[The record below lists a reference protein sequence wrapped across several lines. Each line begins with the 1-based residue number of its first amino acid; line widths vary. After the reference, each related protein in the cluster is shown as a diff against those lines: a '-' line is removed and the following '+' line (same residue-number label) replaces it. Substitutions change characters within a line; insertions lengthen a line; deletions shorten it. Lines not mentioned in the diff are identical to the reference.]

1 MDVIRMTAAAS
12 NTGEM
17 RSVPGRECGSCTLC
31 CKVYNVVEL
40 GKAAGKW
47 CSHCKPGRGCTIHDS
62 LPAECSAFDCLWKT
76 EAAISML
83 WKPDQAKMVL
93 TLHPET
99 NNIQVVVDPG
109 QPSAWT
115 RQPYH
120 GQLRLLARSNMREG
134 RLVVVFVNALATLI
148 LPDQDVELG
157 MLSREQVV
165 SVAQEAGPHGGVYE
179 VRIFNRRVTANGQV
193 LEPAATSRHA
203 VRPAA

>member
-1 MDVIRMTAAAS
+1 MTAAVSSLSEAR
-12 NTGEM
+12 T
-17 RSVPGRECGSCTLC
+17 VPGRECGSCTLC
-31 CKVYNVVEL
+31 CKVYNVRAL
-40 GKAAGKW
+40 GKVAGKW

-62 LPAECSAFDCLWKT
+62 LPSECAAFNCLWKT
-76 EAAISML
+76 EPAMSMQ

-120 GQLRLLARSNMREG
+120 GQLRGLSKTNMAKG
-134 RLVVVFVNALATLI
+134 HLVVVLVNELATLI
-148 LPDQDVELG
+148 LPDQDVQLG
-157 MLSREQVV
+157 VLRSDQMI
-165 SVAQEAGPHGGVYE
+165 SVTQETGPNGDNYE
-179 VRIFNRRVTANGQV
+179 VKIFNRRKTADGPT
-193 LEPAATSRHA
+193 LELAWASRLP

>member
-1 MDVIRMTAAAS
+1 MTAAVS
-12 NTGEM
+12 NLSDA
-17 RSVPGRECGSCTLC
+17 RVVPGRECGSCTLC

-62 LPAECSAFDCLWKT
+62 LPSECAAFNCLWKT
-76 EAAISML
+76 ESTMSMQ

-120 GQLRLLARSNMREG
+120 SQLRSLSKNNMAKG
-134 RLVVVFVNALATLI
+134 HLVMVFVNELATLI
-148 LPDQDVELG
+148 LPDQDVQLG
-157 MLSREQVV
+157 VLTREQVV
-165 SVAQEAGPHGGVYE
+165 SVTQEVGPSGGVYE
-179 VRIFNRRVTANGQV
+179 VKIFNRRTTADGQT
-193 LEPAATSRHA
+193 LEMASTSRHP